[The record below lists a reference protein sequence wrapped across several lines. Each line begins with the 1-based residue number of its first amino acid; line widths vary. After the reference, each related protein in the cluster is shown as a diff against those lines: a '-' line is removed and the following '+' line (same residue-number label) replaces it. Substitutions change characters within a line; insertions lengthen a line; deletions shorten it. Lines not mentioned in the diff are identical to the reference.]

1 LNGTDGKTSVLSKSG
16 MSSKSFQVLLLE
28 ADPILLEADPILE
41 KAIDETCSTGAIG
54 KAFISHLCPSG

>member
-1 LNGTDGKTSVLSKSG
+1 
-16 MSSKSFQVLLLE
+16 MSIKSFQVLLE
-28 ADPILLEADPILE
+28 ADPILMEADPILMEADPILE